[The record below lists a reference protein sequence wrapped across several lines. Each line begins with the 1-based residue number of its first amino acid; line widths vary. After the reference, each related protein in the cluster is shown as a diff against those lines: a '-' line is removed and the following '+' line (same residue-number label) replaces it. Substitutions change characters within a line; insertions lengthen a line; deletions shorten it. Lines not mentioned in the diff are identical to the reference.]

1 MTGEHGTGQR
11 TTRRL
16 RPLARR
22 LTACGSAALVAAAM
36 QLLSITGAAAA
47 GPAASGGTSL
57 RAWGFNKDGEL
68 GIGKFSMD
76 ALRPTAVRIP
86 ASIRITS
93 VRAGCAHAVALTSTG
108 AVLSWGSNAHLQ
120 LGEAAGLTRS
130 ATPVSVV
137 TPPGTKITAVR
148 AGCFHSLAL
157 TSAGQVL
164 AWGANDLGQIGT
176 GDTATEIGIP
186 TTVKLPTGVR
196 IKAISAGNGHN
207 LALTTTGQILAWG
220 FNNFGQLGDG
230 TTKERDTPVPVALP
244 PGTHVTAI
252 AAGQDFSLAVTA
264 SGRVLAWG
272 SNSSGQL
279 GDGTT
284 TQRDT
289 PVPVHL
295 PAGTRVRGVSGGCTH
310 TLALTTAGKL
320 LAWGDN
326 SVGQLGTGSFVSRH
340 RPVPVR
346 LPQGATVT
354 QVSAACLHSLALT
367 SKGGV
372 LAWGDDE
379 VGQVGDG
386 DTINVNHP
394 VAVKLGAGLSAT
406 GIGAGPVAVI
416 SLAIVHKA

>member
-1 MTGEHGTGQR
+1 MTGEHGTDRRR
-11 TTRRL
+11 TRGP
-16 RPLARR
+16 RPLRRR
-22 LTACGSAALVAAAM
+22 LTACGAAALVAVAM

-47 GPAASGGTSL
+47 GPAKSAAAGL

-76 ALRPTAVRIP
+76 ALRPAAVRIP
-86 ASIRITS
+86 ASFTITS
-93 VRAGCAHAVALTSTG
+93 VRAGCAHTVALTSKG
-108 AVLSWGSNAHLQ
+108 EVLSWGSNAHLQ
-120 LGEAAGLTRS
+120 LGEPAGLTRT
-130 ATPVSVV
+130 ATPIRVAI
-137 TPPGTKITAVR
+137 PPGTKVTAVR

-176 GDTATEIGIP
+176 GDTAKEIGIP
-186 TTVKLPTGVR
+186 VKVKLPAGVT

-207 LALTTTGQILAWG
+207 LALTTTGQIWAWG
-220 FNNFGQLGDG
+220 FNNFGQVGDG

-252 AAGQDFSLAVTA
+252 AAGQDFSMALTA

-289 PVPVHL
+289 PVQVHL
-295 PAGTRVRGVSGGCTH
+295 PAGTRVRGVSGGCAH
-310 TLALTTAGKL
+310 ALALTAAGKL

-346 LPQGATVT
+346 LPRGATVT
-354 QVSAACLHSLALT
+354 QLSAACLHGLALT

-416 SLAIVHKA
+416 SLAIVRKA